1 MLQHGC
7 AHDSKSVSRA
17 LPTVDKQVNTYGT
30 RCINGGAKIVRYR
43 DRQRFC
49 SSATPSPR
57 CSTTVTQADVK
68 TCWLPHSHGPTQ
80 TSQLY
85 KAGIYTGRGPWLA
98 ISNPPAVPPGQR
110 ASRIGK
116 AKHSEYKA
124 FGGPSTGERRGVPL
138 GSPSKNRSFPA
149 VVAAVRRYFTC
160 LACQSPLRLRAVR
173 T

>member
-68 TCWLPHSHGPTQ
+68 LAGSPTATARPKQ
-80 TSQLY
+80 AS
-85 KAGIYTGRGPWLA
+85 YTKQAYIPGGALGSPFRT
-98 ISNPPAVPPGQR
+98 PPAVPPGQR